1 LIVGPYG
8 CGKTSVI
15 GTIVSN
21 LLSSSDQSK
30 VLAVAPSNAAT
41 DNLTEALVRDGL
53 KVLRIVAKSHEAKID
68 SCMPISQHCLHSKLK
83 LVSYAE
89 GLTPSEKNKKETEES
104 IKLVEEADVILT
116 TCASARMDVVK
127 SVGKFSAVIMDESC
141 QVENKF

>member
-68 SCMPISQHCLHSKLK
+68 SSMPISQHCLHSKLK

>member
-1 LIVGPYG
+1 M
-8 CGKTSVI
+8 I

-68 SCMPISQHCLHSKLK
+68 SSMPISQHCLHSKLK